1 VTERP
6 SRFGATTL
14 ARLRPAR
21 AQGHRH
27 LLTGSA
33 VLVVGAAIQALS
45 GAVFWLIAARLDPEA
60 TVGAGGKLFTSV
72 LFVTYLAGLG
82 LPVSLARYAAD
93 RDHDSHTTF
102 TWAAMATVVTSLVF
116 GTLYVVLL
124 HGSAT
129 GLLTD
134 VNAVFGPLL
143 FALIVAGAALSL
155 IVDVRCM
162 TTRRWNLVLVRITLV
177 GAARFPLLFLF
188 QHVSPDHRSFWL
200 FVAATG
206 PMAVSGLLGAWWV
219 PRVAD
224 GHHAFGPMPARI
236 RATMRYSA
244 VNYLSTLAYQA
255 PYFLLPVIVLAN
267 VSNDTYASFNVA
279 WGIVAV
285 AFYVPTAI
293 GQALLAEGGR
303 DGAHVHHQLRL
314 AMWLAL
320 GLMIV
325 GSLAAFV
332 GSDLITSVYG
342 EGYREAARILPAMV
356 AAGIPWAVTSL
367 YLSEVRI
374 LHRHVATVAITGA
387 LTIGIVAPALI
398 FVPDDGLDGARAAWL
413 LGNIAAAVVAVIAV
427 QVTRARNAADPAL
440 TDPGA
445 AVDAAEVGISLAEHA

>member
-14 ARLRPAR
+14 ARFRPAGT
-21 AQGHRH
+21 QGHRH

-45 GAVFWLIAARLDPEA
+45 GAVFWLIAARLDAEHV
-60 TVGAGGKLFTSV
+60 VGAGGKLFTSV

-82 LPVSLARYAAD
+82 LPVSLARYAAG
-93 RDHDSHTTF
+93 RDADSDTTF
-102 TWAAMATVVTSLVF
+102 TWAVLATIVSSLVF
-116 GTLYVVLL
+116 GFAYVVLL

-134 VNAVFGPLL
+134 VHSVFGQLL
-143 FALIVAGAALSL
+143 FAVIVVGAALSL

-162 TTRRWNLVLVRITLV
+162 TARRWNLVLVRISLV
-177 GAARFPLLFLF
+177 GVARFPLLFLF

-206 PMAVSGLLGAWWV
+206 PMAVSGIIGAIWV

-224 GHHAFGPMPARI
+224 GHHRIGPKPARTE
-236 RATMRYSA
+236 AAVRYSG
-244 VNYLSTLAYQA
+244 VQYVSTLAYQA

-267 VSNDTYASFNVA
+267 VTDNAYASFNVA

-293 GQALLAEGGR
+293 GQALLAEGGK

-314 AMWLAL
+314 AMYLAESLMVAGTVIAFL
-320 GLMIV
+320 GNDV
-325 GSLAAFV
+325 
-332 GSDLITSVYG
+332 ITKVYG
-342 EGYREAARILPAMV
+342 TEYAKAADILPAMV
-356 AAGIPWAVTSL
+356 AAGIPWAITSL

-374 LHRHVATVAITGA
+374 LHRNVATVAITAA
-387 LTIGIVAPALI
+387 LTIGIVGPALVL
-398 FVPDDGLDGARAAWL
+398 VPDQGLDGASKAWL
-413 LGNIAAAVVAVIAV
+413 AGNVAAAVVAIVAV
-427 QVTRARNAADPAL
+427 QITRARKG
-440 TDPGA
+440 TDPVLSEPGA
-445 AVDAAEVGISLAEHA
+445 LDDATEVGIELADHL

>member
-6 SRFGATTL
+6 SRFGASTL
-14 ARLRPAR
+14 ARFRPAGT
-21 AQGHRH
+21 QGHRH

-45 GAVFWLIAARLDPEA
+45 GAVFWLIAARLDAEDV
-60 TVGAGGKLFTSV
+60 VGAGGKLFTSV

-82 LPVSLARYAAD
+82 LPVSLARYAAG
-93 RDHDSHTTF
+93 RDADSDTTF
-102 TWAAMATVVTSLVF
+102 TWAVLATVVSSLVF
-116 GTLYVVLL
+116 GMAYVGLL

-134 VNAVFGPLL
+134 VHPVFGPLL
-143 FALIVAGAALSL
+143 FAVIVVGAALSL

-162 TTRRWNLVLVRITLV
+162 TARRWNLVLVRISLV
-177 GAARFPLLFLF
+177 GLVRFPLLFLF
-188 QHVSPDHRSFWL
+188 QHVSDDHRSLWL

-206 PMAVSGLLGAWWV
+206 PMAISGIVGALWV

-224 GHHAFGPMPARI
+224 GHHRLGPKPARTE
-236 RATMRYSA
+236 AAVRYSA
-244 VNYLSTLAYQA
+244 VQYVSTLAYQA

-267 VSNDTYASFNVA
+267 VSNNAYASFNVA

-293 GQALLAEGGR
+293 GQALLAEGGK

-314 AMWLAL
+314 AMILAESLMVAGTIVAFL
-320 GLMIV
+320 GNDV
-325 GSLAAFV
+325 
-332 GSDLITSVYG
+332 ITSVYG
-342 EGYREAARILPAMV
+342 AEYKAAADILPAMV

-374 LHRHVATVAITGA
+374 LHRNVATVAITAA
-387 LTIGIVAPALI
+387 LTIGIIGPALVL
-398 FVPDDGLDGARAAWL
+398 VPDQQLHGASKAWL
-413 LGNIAAAVVAVIAV
+413 AGNIAAAIVAVIAV
-427 QVTRARNAADPAL
+427 QITRARNG
-440 TDPGA
+440 TDPVLTEAGA
-445 AVDAAEVGISLAEHA
+445 EDAAKVGIELADHL

>member
-1 VTERP
+1 MTERP
-6 SRFGATTL
+6 PRFGATTL

-45 GAVFWLIAARLDPEA
+45 GAVFWLIAARLDAESI
-60 TVGAGGKLFTSV
+60 VGAGGKLFTSV

-82 LPVSLARYAAD
+82 LPVALARYAAD
-93 RDHDSHTTF
+93 RDPESDTTF
-102 TWAAMATVVTSLVF
+102 TWAVLATIGTSLLF
-116 GTLYVVLL
+116 GTTYVALF

-129 GLLTD
+129 GLLTE
-134 VNAVFGPLL
+134 VNPVLGPLF
-143 FALIVAGAALSL
+143 FAVMVAGAALSL

-162 TTRRWNLVLVRITLV
+162 TARRWNLVLARITIV
-177 GAARFPLLFLF
+177 GIARFPLLLLF
-188 QHVSPDHRSFWL
+188 QDVSPDHRAFWL
-200 FVAATG
+200 FAAATG
-206 PMAVSGLLGAWWV
+206 PVALSGLIGAWFV
-219 PRVAD
+219 P
-224 GHHAFGPMPARI
+224 HASGGRHRLGPMPDRT
-236 RATMRYSA
+236 RAMVRYSA
-244 VNYLSTLAYQA
+244 VNYVSTLAYQA

-267 VSNDTYASFNVA
+267 VADELYASFNVA

-314 AMWLAL
+314 AMYLAL
-320 GLMIV
+320 GLMTAGTLV
-325 GSLAAFV
+325 AFV
-332 GSDLITSVYG
+332 GSDLITSIYG
-342 EGYREAARILPAMV
+342 AAYSEAADILPAMV

-387 LTIGIVAPALI
+387 LTIGIVAPALVL
-398 FVPDDGLDGARAAWL
+398 VPEHELDGAKTAWL
-413 LGNIAAAVVAVIAV
+413 LGNIAAAIVAIVAVRL
-427 QVTRARNAADPAL
+427 TRARNAEDPAL
-440 TDPGA
+440 TEPETA
-445 AVDAAEVGISLAEHA
+445 EDAAEVGITLEHM